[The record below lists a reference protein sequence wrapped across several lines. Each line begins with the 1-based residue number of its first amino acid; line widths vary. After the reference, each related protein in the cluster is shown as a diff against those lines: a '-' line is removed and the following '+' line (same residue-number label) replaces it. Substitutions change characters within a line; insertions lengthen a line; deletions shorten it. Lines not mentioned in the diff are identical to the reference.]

1 MNTLTPS
8 SSGFLNRGPAFWLGM
23 TFATTAAIAGLA
35 LSKAIESEAV
45 LFTLLIIPGA
55 TMVALGLALL
65 NANANGSGECVNKG
79 EAQRRYIK
87 RVAVF
92 TALYLTTFAALSFM
106 DGMENV
112 PRIVR
117 LIIAAMPGFA
127 IVGFFWAIGRLIIE
141 EKDEFMRML
150 TIRQILISSALA
162 LSAASVWGF
171 LESADLVMHLDGYWY
186 AVIWFGGLFI
196 GALANRIEY
205 GSWGAA

>member
-1 MNTLTPS
+1 
-8 SSGFLNRGPAFWLGM
+8 
-23 TFATTAAIAGLA
+23 
-35 LSKAIESEAV
+35 
-45 LFTLLIIPGA
+45 
-55 TMVALGLALL
+55 
-65 NANANGSGECVNKG
+65 
-79 EAQRRYIK
+79 
-87 RVAVF
+87 
-92 TALYLTTFAALSFM
+92 M

-186 AVIWFGGLFI
+186 AVICLSGRWLI
-196 GALANRIEY
+196 ALNMVRGVPREKPSESLARRTRLVASRPCRTS
-205 GSWGAA
+205 GSITAKRECD